1 MDNCDRK
8 DHNCLYIITTRNI
21 AACFWSTSSKYI
33 VFLIKF
39 HLLKNVCAA
48 TTAEIGFHVSMK
60 CTLEDYKRTLIS
72 KSPSKI
78 FCKIQKLH
86 NSFTYLPKSVVKVKG
101 IRTLLESSLIFVTFG
116 LLLGLFLLIQL
127 LWREGGWKLLQSP
140 FIKYWEPHPVS
151 KFWCLWSRLTKNLK
165 ITTRAVARTLIGGV
179 YIHIFKF

>member
-39 HLLKNVCAA
+39 HLLKNVCAS

-60 CTLEDYKRTLIS
+60 CTSEDYKRTLIS
-72 KSPSKI
+72 KSLSKI

-86 NSFTYLPKSVVKVKG
+86 NSFTYLPKRVVKAKG

-116 LLLGLFLLIQL
+116 LLLGLFLFIQL

-140 FIKYWEPHPVS
+140 FIKYWGATP
-151 KFWCLWSRLTKNLK
+151 CLK
-165 ITTRAVARTLIGGV
+165 ILMPLVKA
-179 YIHIFKF
+179 YKKFENYHQGRR